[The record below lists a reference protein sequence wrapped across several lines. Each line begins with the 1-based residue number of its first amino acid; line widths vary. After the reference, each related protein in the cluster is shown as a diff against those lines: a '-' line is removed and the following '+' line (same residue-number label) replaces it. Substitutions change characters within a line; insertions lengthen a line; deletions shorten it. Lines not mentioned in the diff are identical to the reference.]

1 MPAAPEGLL
10 QTIASEPWRRPWARA
25 SGLMICALAAAVS
38 FAGSFELGGASAPLF
53 LELRDKPLI
62 GNLVVAVGV
71 TLLAVPIGLAL
82 VRLPSRLIAAG
93 LFALGLVTRLA
104 LNQAQRGTYEW
115 HRPFVRGHGTR
126 EYPGAFPLVTPDPLR
141 FIDRFA
147 ELVPTPGMPVHPSGH
162 PVGATLLAWALDRLT
177 GGVDGLALSVI
188 VLGAA
193 GAWPVLALA
202 RRLLDERAA
211 RIACLVWALAPSTLI
226 YGATSLD
233 GVFVTIAAAAA
244 CAVAGRRF
252 ALAAVAS
259 AIAFLCSYALALAP
273 LWAALVLGRRGF
285 ARAAVWC
292 VGGTLAVL
300 AALALLLGYDPVGAL
315 QHTFDA
321 YQRGIGG
328 HRPYAYWVFA
338 GPAAFLLA
346 LGPGLAATTLGG
358 IDRATA
364 GARALA
370 ACIVLAALSGV
381 MEAEVERI
389 WQFMVPAAA
398 IAAAPLLRS
407 RTLLVTVLVLGAVQ
421 AVALELLL
429 DTSW

>member
-1 MPAAPEGLL
+1 MRALVN
-10 QTIASEPWRRPWARA
+10 EPWRRPWARA
-25 SGLMICALAAAVS
+25 GGLAICLLAAAVS
-38 FAGSFELGGASAPLF
+38 SSDRFQLGGASAPLF
-53 LELRDKPLI
+53 LAVRDKPLI
-62 GNLVVAVGV
+62 GNLVIAIGV
-71 TLLAVPIGLAL
+71 TLLAVPAGLAL
-82 VRLPSRLIAAG
+82 IRLPTRLVAPA
-93 LFALGLVTRLA
+93 LATLGLATRLA

-126 EYPGAFPLVTPDPLR
+126 EYPGAFHLVTPNPLR

-147 ELVPTPGMPVHPSGH
+147 ELVPTPAMPVHPSGH

-188 VLGAA
+188 AIGAA

-202 RRLLDERAA
+202 RRLADERTA
-211 RIACLVWALAPSTLI
+211 RVACLVWALAPSTLI

-233 GVFVTIAAAAA
+233 GVFVTIAAVAAW
-244 CAVAGRRF
+244 AVAGRRLV
-252 ALAAVAS
+252 LAAIAS

-285 ARAAVWC
+285 ARTTLWC
-292 VGGTLAVL
+292 AGGSLALLAVL
-300 AALALLLGYDPVGAL
+300 ALTLGYDPIGAL
-315 QHTFDA
+315 RNTFDA
-321 YQRGIGG
+321 YRRGIGG
-328 HRPYAYWVFA
+328 QRPYAYWVFG

-346 LGPGLAATTLGG
+346 LGPGLAATALAG
-358 IDRATA
+358 IDRATR

-370 ACIVLAALSGV
+370 ACIALAALSGV

-407 RTLLVTVLVLGAVQ
+407 RTLLVTVLLLGAAQ
-421 AVALELLL
+421 AVALELLF
-429 DTSW
+429 DTTW